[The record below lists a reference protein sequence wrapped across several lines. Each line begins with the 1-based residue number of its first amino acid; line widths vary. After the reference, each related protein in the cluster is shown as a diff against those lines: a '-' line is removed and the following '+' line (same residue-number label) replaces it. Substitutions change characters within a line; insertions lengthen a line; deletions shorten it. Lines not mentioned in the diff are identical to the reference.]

1 MVREG
6 DKVWVKVRDVDV
18 PWITASWW
26 TWFQRRE
33 AGKATSFP
41 DRFLVWGG
49 KLHVFFLGG
58 RFQIMV
64 DWLIDGL
71 GPGGLGFYC

>member
-33 AGKATSFP
+33 AVRRRRVSP
-41 DRFLVWGG
+41 IVFLVWGG
-49 KLHVFFLGG
+49 KKEGWGGGKAPCLFVF
-58 RFQIMV
+58 
-64 DWLIDGL
+64 
-71 GPGGLGFYC
+71 C